1 MLYVRPDYYE
11 KFKCVADR
19 CEATCCAGWQIVIDE
34 TALARYK
41 SEPGEYGEVLRNRI
55 DWEEG
60 VFQQDCRKRCAFLNE
75 KNLCEMYERL
85 GEESLCVTCANYPR
99 HIEEFENLRE
109 ITLTISCPEVARIL
123 MEQKEPVS
131 FLEEETD
138 EAEEEFEDFDPF
150 FFSYLEDA
158 RRIMTDILQNR
169 SLSVAVRVSL
179 VQKMAEEMQKIIAE
193 SDLFDLADVF
203 DTYEEEANLEKV
215 VTEAEREIKSFY
227 DKMEDGFRY
236 SKAVFDR
243 LYELEHLSED
253 WEDYLEQCRVTLY
266 GGGAKAYRDMRNKFK
281 EYCNRAPIDGVSMD
295 ILLEQLLVYFVFAYF
310 CGAVYDDNV
319 IGKIRMSVDSVTV
332 LYEMFL
338 AKWTEQGGHLS
349 GEDMKRIVYRYSRE
363 LEHSDVNLGRMQS
376 GNS

>member
-1 MLYVRPDYYE
+1 MIYVRPDYYE

-19 CEATCCAGWQIVIDE
+19 CEATCCAGWQIVIDDE
-34 TALARYK
+34 ARMRYK
-41 SEPGEYGEVLRNRI
+41 SETGEYGDVLRERI

-60 VFQQDCRKRCAFLNE
+60 VFAQDYRKRCAFLTEN
-75 KNLCEMYERL
+75 NLCEMYQQL

-123 MEQKEPVS
+123 LEQKEPVKFS
-131 FLEEETD
+131 EEEIEED
-138 EAEEEFEDFDPF
+138 EEEFEDFDPF

-158 RRIMTDILQNR
+158 RKIMIAILQNR
-169 SLSVAVRVSL
+169 RWSIAVRVAL
-179 VQKMAEEMQKIIAE
+179 VQKMAEEMQSIIEE

-203 DTYEEEANLEKV
+203 ETYEEEANLAKV
-215 VTEAEREIKSFY
+215 VTEAERELNAFY
-227 DKMEDGFRY
+227 DTEEEVFRY
-236 SKAVFDR
+236 SRAAFDR

-253 WEDYLEQCRVTLY
+253 WEAYLEQCRKTLY
-266 GGGAKAYRDMRNKFK
+266 GGGARVYRDLRNKFQ
-281 EYCNRAPIDGVSMD
+281 EYCKRAPIDGIDMD

-319 IGKIRMSVDSVTV
+319 IGKIKMSVDSVTV
-332 LYEMFL
+332 LYEMFM
-338 AKWTEQGGHLS
+338 AKWAEQDGRLS
-349 GEDMKRIVYRYSRE
+349 GEDIKKIVYRYSRE

-376 GNS
+376 CNS